1 MLEHMTI
8 ARPHTQEGRAPL
20 PSNNIVRPWCS
31 CSEYPLLLQISLNYP
46 DPAQGKKLI
55 QHKYLLRRIGMEL
68 TPQQVIIITLVHCL
82 VTISKITVAKTK
94 SAASTR
100 WDDINC
106 RLVLYPHVLGIE
118 ERPVPALRLSAKH
131 NWRNQFATELGCR
144 EIHTLTLDT
153 GMGNGRDGITPLVVA
168 VRKGPKRCIVLE
180 LRTRAWRWCAV
191 CRDPATFAWNTL
203 MGIGHNGLGPF
214 QEAEEGP
221 LPGTPPS
228 ICRVPRLSCE
238 G

>member
-8 ARPHTQEGRAPL
+8 AGPHTQEGRAPL

-82 VTISKITVAKTK
+82 VTISKIMVAKTK

-100 WDDINC
+100 WDDIKLSTSPISPC
-106 RLVLYPHVLGIE
+106 SGDRG
-118 ERPVPALRLSAKH
+118 PVPALWLSAKH
-131 NWRNQFATELGCR
+131 NWRNQFATDLGCR

-153 GMGNGRDGITPLVVA
+153 GMGNGRDGITPLVA
-168 VRKGPKRCIVLE
+168 VGKGPKRCIVLE

-191 CRDPATFAWNTL
+191 CRDPATFAW
-203 MGIGHNGLGPF
+203 I
-214 QEAEEGP
+214 AP
-221 LPGTPPS
+221 L
-228 ICRVPRLSCE
+228 CMYLYL
-238 G
+238 